1 MLVLRRYYQNL
12 LGESI
17 QLDIHQFTN
26 CCHIIITRNN
36 RSSRWYCLWCLGTI
50 AFFILI
56 ISFIIS
62 FNINKIFDRIAVLF
76 AALVL
81 IIVLF
86 YWRSPINQESLILLD
101 NVSGIETTNRNIF
114 GEKRSSF
121 ITTNHIIINEAISMH
136 RVIYYLV
143 AIPPSLS
150 SILLSDSNDNNS
162 KSDSNMRQNRLNNNL
177 YNNNIIPLF
186 CNTCPRLDCLKVIYQ
201 HIQLFKSTQSRS
213 KHRGISDGKLCNSRF
228 KSTLY
233 NPLSIKRKNGYKT
246 ENMTSIFR

>member
-62 FNINKIFDRIAVLF
+62 FNIKKIFDRIAVLF

-114 GEKRSSF
+114 GEKAFFFYNYKSHYNKWSDFYASRDLLFGS
-121 ITTNHIIINEAISMH
+121 
-136 RVIYYLV
+136 Y
-143 AIPPSLS
+143 PSVF
-150 SILLSDSNDNNS
+150 
-162 KSDSNMRQNRLNNNL
+162 KF
-177 YNNNIIPLF
+177 NII
-186 CNTCPRLDCLKVIYQ
+186 KW
-201 HIQLFKSTQSRS
+201 FKW
-213 KHRGISDGKLCNSRF
+213 
-228 KSTLY
+228 
-233 NPLSIKRKNGYKT
+233 
-246 ENMTSIFR
+246 